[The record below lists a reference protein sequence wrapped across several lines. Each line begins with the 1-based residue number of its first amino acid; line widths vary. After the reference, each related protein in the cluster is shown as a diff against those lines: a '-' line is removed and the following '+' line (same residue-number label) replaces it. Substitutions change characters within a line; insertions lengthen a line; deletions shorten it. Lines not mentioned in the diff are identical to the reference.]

1 MKKLLTPTRYKPLV
15 FKFDLKMKLT
25 SILVLI
31 TFFTL
36 HANETYSQRA
46 KVTLDLNN
54 VMVSQV
60 IDEIENQT
68 DFRFVYKIKEVDL
81 KRIVIIKAKNEK
93 IITILDQLF
102 GSTETI
108 YDIIDKQIFLKK
120 KTTINPTEIANSTIK
135 NAQQLLVSGKITNA
149 DGMSMAGVSVTI
161 EGSIKGV
168 TSDFDGSYEIRVPN
182 DDTVLIFSNIGFT
195 TKKIKVGT
203 QKTINVVLIASITR
217 LEEVV
222 LVGYGETKKKD
233 LTGSVGTIMS
243 KDMAD
248 IQMQTIDQAI
258 AGKIPGA
265 YTLAAG
271 GEPGDGSIIHIR
283 GLSSLTGDNQ
293 PLYVIDGV
301 PIVINPNFG
310 GLQLGFF
317 AQRENPLL
325 AINPSDVERIDI
337 LKDASA
343 AAIYGSRAANGVIL
357 VTTKRGKRNQ
367 KPKFNFSSTFTY
379 QNPTKTYKALNASQ
393 YKTYTTGVAKDF
405 LSQFPEPLWPSF
417 EPQYSIV
424 TNPDNFY
431 GKQDT
436 NWQDLVTNK
445 NALWSQYNL
454 SVSGGLEKI
463 SYLTSLNVTDQE
475 GTLIGIRFNRYTFST
490 NIYAKI
496 SERITLG
503 TSINY
508 NNSVNKLSG
517 ITSLSQ
523 AINFRPDVGIFNQ
536 DGSYTSS
543 PLFGGFFGNFVTRNP
558 IGGNAKTSSK
568 AVSQNIIGS
577 VYGEYQFNDNLRF
590 KSTISI
596 NKSDGKTTVF
606 NPSFT
611 DFVLFDFLFSGN
623 PLGASLQKSGTDTY
637 NKVFSNTLTYNKTF
651 GKHFIDAVVGIS
663 WDSSRIDLDSQTY
676 TGFPDDEILVNIAS
690 ANRATKFTSESIESG
705 LNSLFGR
712 LNYIYANKYLA
723 TVTVR
728 RDGSTKFGPN
738 NQFGVFPSAALAW
751 NINNEN
757 FLKDSKSINQLKL
770 RTSFGRTGSDNLPS
784 FSYLAYVASLELN
797 NSIYGGLNGTVVTGL
812 PNPNIKWEQTNQL
825 DIGLEY
831 SLFNRRINGE
841 VVYFKKNTS
850 GIILL
855 TPVPFETGFSSY
867 NSNLADVSNK
877 GWEISFGV
885 DIIRTKNLSWNTKF
899 NVSFIKNSVDA
910 LYGGKTA
917 NTNTTNEGIREGSP
931 IGVIFGYDVVGIA
944 QTQEEIDLLNSTAPS
959 GSYFQGL
966 IRPGDYIYRDIN
978 NDGQINTD
986 DKTVLG
992 DINPDYF
999 GGWDNT
1005 LRYKNFDF
1013 SFGFQFVQGAEK
1025 VWGEPETWFSGI
1037 DLYQNTP
1044 DIALDTW
1051 STQNTNANYARIG
1064 SRTHGGVLLPNSKVV
1079 QDASFVRLR
1088 TVSLGYNLP
1097 KKVFYKTAI
1106 TSGKLF
1112 FNANNLLTIT
1122 RYKGLDPETADQSIG
1137 GFGTIGLVN
1146 NSGTSY
1152 PINKTFSIGINLNF

>member
-1 MKKLLTPTRYKPLV
+1 MKKLLTPTRYKTLV

-25 SILVLI
+25 SVLILI

-36 HANETYSQRA
+36 HANETYSQKT
-46 KVTLDLNN
+46 KVTLDLSN
-54 VMVSQV
+54 VMVSQI

-81 KRIVIIKAKNEK
+81 KRITTIKAKNEK
-93 IITILDQLF
+93 ITAILDQIF
-102 GSTETI
+102 GSTETT

-120 KTTINPTEIANSTIK
+120 KELASPKEITNNEIK
-135 NAQQLLVSGKITNA
+135 NTQQLVINGKITDA
-149 DGMSMAGVSVTI
+149 SAMSMAGVLITI
-161 EGSIKGV
+161 EGSIKAV

-182 DDTVLIFSNIGFT
+182 DDTVLVFSNIGFT
-195 TKKIKVGT
+195 TQKIKVGT
-203 QKTINVVLIASITR
+203 QKTINVTLIASITK

-248 IQMQTIDQAI
+248 IQIQTIDQAI

-265 YTLAAG
+265 YALAVG
-271 GEPGDGSIIHIR
+271 GNPGAGSIIHIR

-357 VTTKRGKRNQ
+357 VTTKRGKKNQ
-367 KPKFNFSSTFTY
+367 KPKFSFSSTYTY

-393 YKTYTTGVAKDF
+393 YKTFTTGLAKDF
-405 LSQFPEPLWPSF
+405 LSQFPEPLWSGF

-424 TNPDNFY
+424 TNPDSFY

-436 NWQDLVTNK
+436 NWQELVTNK
-445 NALWSQYNL
+445 SALWTQYNFN
-454 SVSGGLEKI
+454 VSGGSEKI
-463 SYLTSLNVTDQE
+463 NYLTSLNAVDQE
-475 GTLIGIRFNRYTFST
+475 GTLIGTRFNRYTLST
-490 NIYAKI
+490 NIDAQI
-496 SERITLG
+496 SERITIG

-517 ITSLSQ
+517 IRSLSQ
-523 AINFRPDVGIFNQ
+523 AINFRPDVGVFNEN
-536 DGSYTSS
+536 GTYTSS
-543 PLFGGFFGNFVTRNP
+543 PLFGGLFGNFFTRNP
-558 IGGNAKTSSK
+558 IGGNAKVSSK
-568 AVSQNIIGS
+568 AVSQNILGS
-577 VYGEYQFNDNLRF
+577 VYGEYQLIDNLRF
-590 KSTISI
+590 KSAISI
-596 NKSDGKTTVF
+596 NKAIDKTTLF

-611 DFVLFDFLFSGN
+611 DAVLYDFLFSGN
-623 PLGASLQKSGTDTY
+623 PLAASLQNSGTDTY
-637 NKVFSNTLTYNKTF
+637 NKVFSNTLAYNKTF
-651 GKHFIDAVVGIS
+651 EKHFIDAVVGVS

-676 TGFPDDEILVNIAS
+676 SGFPDDEILVNIAS
-690 ANRATKFTSESIESG
+690 ANRVTRFSSESVESG

-712 LNYIYANKYLA
+712 LNYIYADKYLA
-723 TVTVR
+723 TITVR

-738 NQFGVFPSAALAW
+738 NQFGIFPSAALAW
-751 NINNEN
+751 NVNKEN
-757 FLKDSKSINQLKL
+757 FLKDSKIINQLKL

-784 FSYLAYVASLELN
+784 FSYLAYVASLQLN
-797 NSIYGGLNGTVVTGL
+797 NSIYSGLNGTAVTGL

-831 SLFNRRINGE
+831 SFFNRRINGE
-841 VVYFKKNTS
+841 LVYFKKNTS

-877 GWEISFGV
+877 GWEISLGV
-885 DIIRTKNLSWNTKF
+885 DIVRTKNFSWNTKL
-899 NVSFIKNSVDA
+899 NVSFIKNKVDA
-910 LYGGKTA
+910 LYGGKTTNA
-917 NTNTTNEGIREGSP
+917 NTTNEGIREGSP

-944 QTQEEIDLLNSTAPS
+944 QTQEEIYLLNSTAPS
-959 GSYFQGL
+959 GFYFQGL
-966 IRPGDYIYRDIN
+966 TKPGDYIYKDTN
-978 NDGQINTD
+978 NDGQITVND
-986 DKTVLG
+986 RKVLG

-1005 LRYKNFDF
+1005 FRYKNFDF
-1013 SFGFQFVQGAEK
+1013 SFGFQFVQGKEK
-1025 VWGEPETWFSGI
+1025 VWGETEIWFSGI
-1037 DLYQNTP
+1037 DLYQNAP
-1044 DIALDTW
+1044 DIVLDTW
-1051 STQNTNANYARIG
+1051 SAQNTTANYARVG
-1064 SRTHGGVLLPNSKVV
+1064 SRTHGGILSPTSKEV

-1088 TVSLGYNLP
+1088 TISLGYNLP
-1097 KKVFYKTAI
+1097 KRVFDKTAI

-1112 FNANNLLTIT
+1112 LNANNILTFT